1 MWLARHVPGEA
12 RVLLGIRDADE
23 HRERRKTWNRGLNSA
38 SVRRYEESLEKRVKQ
53 LVSELSK
60 KAGNRIEGQLP
71 TNGET
76 IHLETWFSHF
86 A

>member
-38 SVRRYEESLEKRVKQ
+38 SVRRYEESLEKRVCQ
-53 LVSELSK
+53 LDVELSK
-60 KAGNRIEGQLP
+60 LAKCTTGGSGTTEGITVDLAS
-71 TNGET
+71 
-76 IHLETWFSHF
+76 WFSRF